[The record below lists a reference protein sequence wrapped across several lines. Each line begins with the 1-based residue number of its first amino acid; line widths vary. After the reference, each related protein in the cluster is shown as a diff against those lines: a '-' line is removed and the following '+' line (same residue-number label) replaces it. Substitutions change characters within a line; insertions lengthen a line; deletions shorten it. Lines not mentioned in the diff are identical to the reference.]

1 MRNKYINLT
10 SMLFAAAVVI
20 FISGCGKKAVETTAP
35 AVNNTVAF
43 QQAVDSFLQVKS
55 YGLKAVKM
63 DILKDDNAQA
73 VVSCTVTNSSRK
85 WEFTLKKDSTGV
97 WTVTTFEQK

>member
-1 MRNKYINLT
+1 MRNKYIKLT
-10 SMLFAAAVVI
+10 SMMFAAVMVI
-20 FISGCGKKAVETTAP
+20 FTGCGKKAVETTAP

>member
-1 MRNKYINLT
+1 MRNKYIKLT
-10 SMLFAAAVVI
+10 SMALAATAVI
-20 FISGCGKKAVETTAP
+20 FFSGCGKKAVETTP
-35 AVNNTVAF
+35 VVNNNTVAF

-55 YGLKAVKM
+55 YGLKAAKM

-73 VVSCTVTNSSRK
+73 VVSCVVTNSSRK
-85 WEFTLKKDSTGV
+85 WEFTLKKDSAGA